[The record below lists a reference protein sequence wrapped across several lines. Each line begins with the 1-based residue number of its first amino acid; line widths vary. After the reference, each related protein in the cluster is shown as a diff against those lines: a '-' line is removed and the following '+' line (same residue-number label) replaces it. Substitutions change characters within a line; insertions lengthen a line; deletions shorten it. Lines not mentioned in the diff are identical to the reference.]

1 MLRSLPWVVA
11 SLVVATAQDVN
22 GTEDFPGACTISTG
36 GQHLCALQQASGL
49 VVCWGAGDFGQL
61 GDNRAT
67 SSDRPVHVR
76 GLGPAIAVTAGGLH
90 SCGLELDGRA
100 KCWGKGEDGQLG
112 FGGRSRRADARP
124 VAMGPALDI
133 RAGGSHTCAL
143 EASGTVRCWGWGEFG
158 QLGNGRTLDSL
169 YPVRVQPL
177 ENAIAICSGALHSC
191 AVEYTGFV
199 KCWGWG
205 ERGQLGRP
213 GNGTNQAA
221 NSPVPVQVEGVEDA
235 IAVVCGYQHSC
246 AMSANETTLCWGDG
260 IDRQLQRHDEIWAKT
275 GRRVMRLNEILELS
289 APMPTAPMKSVW

>member
-1 MLRSLPWVVA
+1 MAYLFLVYGFHCTSNTKQCKVRPCFLPWGIIPGHFHG
-11 SLVVATAQDVN
+11 N
-22 GTEDFPGACTISTG
+22 GT
-36 GQHLCALQQASGL
+36 
-49 VVCWGAGDFGQL
+49 
-61 GDNRAT
+61 
-67 SSDRPVHVR
+67 
-76 GLGPAIAVTAGGLH
+76 
-90 SCGLELDGRA
+90 
-100 KCWGKGEDGQLG
+100 K
-112 FGGRSRRADARP
+112 
-124 VAMGPALDI
+124 
-133 RAGGSHTCAL
+133 
-143 EASGTVRCWGWGEFG
+143 
-158 QLGNGRTLDSL
+158 
-169 YPVRVQPL
+169 